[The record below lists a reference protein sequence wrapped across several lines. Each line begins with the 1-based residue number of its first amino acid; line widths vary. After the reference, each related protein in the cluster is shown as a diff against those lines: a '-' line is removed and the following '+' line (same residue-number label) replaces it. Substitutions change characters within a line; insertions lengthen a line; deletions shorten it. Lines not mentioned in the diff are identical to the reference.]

1 MVSLCSPGY
10 FPVLYKSSLFQDQYC
25 NFLKQHDF
33 QIFCLSHYSSLN
45 VLMLISRSFPMWS
58 HQTKHNTPDG
68 ISSEKDKNPVFL
80 CLDIPLHVLCDS
92 KGIFL
97 RAILFCLFLSRHFI
111 PGKTLDWHIVCSGRR
126 IVSLNF
132 QDKEEVENA
141 VLKPVELESREEA
154 ILHSVASRGH
164 SHKGVVPQDRRR
176 WR

>member
-1 MVSLCSPGY
+1 
-10 FPVLYKSSLFQDQYC
+10 
-25 NFLKQHDF
+25 
-33 QIFCLSHYSSLN
+33 
-45 VLMLISRSFPMWS
+45 MWS

-68 ISSEKDKNPVFL
+68 ANSEKGKNPVFL
-80 CLDIPLHVLCDS
+80 LLDIPLHTLCDS

-132 QDKEEVENA
+132 QDKEEVGNA

-154 ILHSVASRGH
+154 IPHNVASR
-164 SHKGVVPQDRRR
+164 SRSRKGVVPLKRK
-176 WR
+176 